1 MQIIKSKAVSVQ
13 VPAGKYVL
21 GDPCYSV
28 PDEHWD
34 ALLASCEYF
43 NEPVGTVNGVK
54 VLAFS
59 TKWGDGCYQDQFE
72 NEYGVDA
79 GLIGLVPIAL
89 ATKGDSTYTT
99 IVEFSTPTVCSTN
112 GEGKLT
118 FGKYVI
124 DTDPEE
130 GEEW

>member
-13 VPAGKYVL
+13 VPAGRYVL

-34 ALLASCEYF
+34 ALLTSCEYF
-43 NEPVGTVNGVK
+43 DEPIGTVKDMK

-59 TKWGDGCYQDQFE
+59 TRWGDGCYYDQFG

-89 ATKGDSTYTT
+89 ATKGVNTYPT

-118 FGKYVI
+118 SGKYVI